1 MRVFWVRRNLAFGSA
16 ITTWRDVEQLREQGI
31 SHVINLRKN
40 RNGKKIKE
48 FDYLWLPFKDD
59 KKERPKW
66 FYRAALKFHQ
76 RSMRHKRSK
85 LFVMCHHGRCRSAS
99 LTYFFLRSSGTSAL
113 KAEKRIREVRP
124 IAMLPRAYRESGE
137 QFLQKNPAF

>member
-66 FYRAALKFHQ
+66 FYRAALKFH
-76 RSMRHKRSK
+76 RRATRNGELK

-99 LTYFFLRSSGTSAL
+99 LTYFLMRSTGTTAL
-113 KAEKRIREVRP
+113 KAEKRIRMVRP
-124 IAMLPRAYRESGE
+124 NAMLPKAYRESGE
-137 QFLQKNPAF
+137 QFLRRNPAL

>member
-16 ITTWRDVEQLREQGI
+16 ITTWRDVEILRERGI

-40 RNGKKIKE
+40 RNDKKVKE
-48 FDYLWLPFKDD
+48 FEFLWLPFKDD

-66 FYRAALKFHQ
+66 FYRAALKFH
-76 RSMRHKRSK
+76 RRTMRGKHSK

-99 LTYFFLRSSGTSAL
+99 VTYFLMRASGTSAL

-124 IAMLPRAYRESGE
+124 IAMLPRAYRHSCERFLRKRGE
-137 QFLQKNPAF
+137 

>member
-48 FDYLWLPFKDD
+48 FDYLWLPFRDD

-99 LTYFFLRSSGTSAL
+99 LTFFLLRAGGTS
-113 KAEKRIREVRP
+113 
-124 IAMLPRAYRESGE
+124 PRAARSLVLAARPTAQIVRTYRVSGE
-137 QFLQKNPAF
+137 RYLLRQGI